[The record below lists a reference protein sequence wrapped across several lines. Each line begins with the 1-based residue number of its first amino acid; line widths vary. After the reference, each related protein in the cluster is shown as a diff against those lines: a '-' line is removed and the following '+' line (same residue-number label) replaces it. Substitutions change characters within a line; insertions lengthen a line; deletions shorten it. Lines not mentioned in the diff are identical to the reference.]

1 VERQARVGIA
11 ATPLIRSSRLL
22 QATAGSSFALGA
34 QMVVEKLS
42 KTWFKFVH
50 GRNIVYNQCW
60 EDPRLDRVALELTPR
75 DRVVVITSAGCNAL
89 DYALAGAG
97 HVHAVDMN
105 PRQNALLELKLA
117 GARQLDHD
125 TFFQLFGRGR
135 LPQWSQ
141 VYAQRLRSDLPPE
154 VRAFWDRKGELFSG
168 QGRRKSFYFRG
179 TSGTF
184 AWLVNY
190 YVDRVAKLRD
200 SVNALLAADSV
211 EQQRD
216 IYVQYK
222 LADRLWR
229 PMIRFAMR
237 RDMTLALLGV
247 PRAQRRQ
254 IDDGYPGGILQFVM
268 DRVET
273 VFTKLP
279 LKDNYFWRVYM
290 TGEYT
295 PECCPEYLK
304 PENFAALKDVAA
316 GRVTT
321 HTSSILAFVQEH
333 PGEITRFV
341 LLDHMDWLTR
351 DPAKKILTQEW
362 QAIVDKS
369 APQAR
374 VLWRSAGLNGE
385 FVNSLQINRQAR
397 CVPLGELLTYRRDL
411 AQSLHQK
418 DRVHTYGSFCIAD
431 LPS

>member
-1 VERQARVGIA
+1 MLVSER
-11 ATPLIRSSRLL
+11 
-22 QATAGSSFALGA
+22 
-34 QMVVEKLS
+34 LS
-42 KTWFKFVH
+42 KSIFGFVH

-60 EDPRLDRVALELTPR
+60 EDPRLDRVALRLTPQ

-97 HVHAVDMN
+97 HVYAVDMN

-117 GARQLDHD
+117 AARALDYEE
-125 TFFQLFGRGR
+125 FFQLFGRGR
-135 LPQWSQ
+135 WPRWSSG
-141 VYAQRLRSDLPPE
+141 YPQRLRPLLSPE
-154 VRAFWDRKGELFSG
+154 ARAFWDRHGDLFLG

-190 YVDRVAKLRD
+190 YVDHIARMRD

-229 PMIRFAMR
+229 PMIRFAMK
-237 RDMTLALLGV
+237 RDVTLALLGV

-254 IDDGYPGGILQFVM
+254 IDTGYPGGILKFVM

-295 PECCPEYLK
+295 PDCCPEYLK
-304 PENFAALKDVAA
+304 AGNFAAMKDTIPE
-316 GRVTT
+316 RVTT
-321 HTSSILAFVQEH
+321 HTNSLLAFLRQH
-333 PGEITRFV
+333 PGHITRFV

-351 DPAKKILTQEW
+351 DPTRKALTEEW
-362 QAIVDKS
+362 QAIVEKA

-374 VLWRSAGLNGE
+374 ILWRSAGLDGE
-385 FVNSLQINRQAR
+385 FVNTLPILRGQRTQ
-397 CVPLGELLTYRRDL
+397 PLGDLLQYHREL
-411 AQSLHQK
+411 AAELHQK

-431 LPS
+431 LMQ

>member
-1 VERQARVGIA
+1 
-11 ATPLIRSSRLL
+11 
-22 QATAGSSFALGA
+22 
-34 QMVVEKLS
+34 MVVEKLS
-42 KTWFKFVH
+42 KSWFKFVH

-60 EDPRLDRVALELTPR
+60 EDPRLDRVALGLTPH

-117 GARQLDHD
+117 AARALEYQP
-125 TFFQLFGRGR
+125 FFQLFGRGKLCTWSTVYPQQLR
-135 LPQWSQ
+135 LQ
-141 VYAQRLRSDLPPE
+141 LEPE
-154 VRAFWDRKGELFSG
+154 VRVFWDRHGDLFSG
-168 QGRRKSFYFRG
+168 RGRRKSFYFRG

-184 AWLVNY
+184 AWLVNT

-216 IYVQYK
+216 IFEQYRM
-222 LADRLWR
+222 ADRLWR

-254 IDDGYPGGILQFVM
+254 IDVGYPGGILQFVM

-295 PECCPEYLK
+295 KECCPEYLK
-304 PENFAALKDVAA
+304 PENFATLQKAA
-316 GRVTT
+316 SHRVTT
-321 HTSSILAFVQEH
+321 HTSSILSFVQQH

-351 DPAKKILTQEW
+351 DPARKVLTQEW
-362 QAIVDKS
+362 QAIVDKA
-369 APQAR
+369 APQTR
-374 VLWRSAGLNGE
+374 ILWRSAGLSGE
-385 FVNSLQINRQAR
+385 FVNSLRVTTNGRTT
-397 CVPLGELLTYRRDL
+397 PLGELLHYHRDL
-411 AQSLHQK
+411 ASELHAK
-418 DRVHTYGSFCIAD
+418 DRVHTYGCFCIAD
-431 LPS
+431 LRR

>member
-1 VERQARVGIA
+1 
-11 ATPLIRSSRLL
+11 
-22 QATAGSSFALGA
+22 
-34 QMVVEKLS
+34 MVVEKLS
-42 KTWFKFVH
+42 KSWFKFVH

-60 EDPRLDRVALELTPR
+60 EDPRLDRVALTLTPQ

-117 GARQLDHD
+117 AARMLDYEQ
-125 TFFQLFGRGR
+125 FFQLFGRGR
-135 LPQWSQ
+135 LPTWST
-141 VYAQRLRSDLPPE
+141 VYPQQLRPHLEPE
-154 VRAFWDRKGELFSG
+154 VRVFWDRHGDLFSG
-168 QGRRKSFYFRG
+168 RGRRKSFYFRG

-184 AWLVNY
+184 AWLVNS
-190 YVDRVAKLRD
+190 YVDRIAKLRD
-200 SVNALLAADSV
+200 SVNALLAADGV

-216 IYVQYK
+216 IFEQYK
-222 LADRLWR
+222 MADRLWR

-254 IDDGYPGGILQFVM
+254 IDVGYPGGILQFVI

-295 PECCPEYLK
+295 PDCCPEYLK
-304 PENFAALKDVAA
+304 PANFAALKQDAA
-316 GRVTT
+316 HRVTT
-321 HTSSILAFVQEH
+321 HTNSILSFVQQH

-351 DPAKKILTQEW
+351 DPARKILTQEW
-362 QAIVDKS
+362 QAIVDKA
-369 APQAR
+369 APEAR
-374 VLWRSAGLNGE
+374 ILWRSAGLTGE
-385 FVNSLQINRQAR
+385 FVNSLKVTTNGRPK
-397 CVPLGELLTYRRDL
+397 PLGELLHYHRDL
-411 AQSLHQK
+411 ASDLHAK
-418 DRVHTYGSFCIAD
+418 DRVHTYGSFCVAD
-431 LPS
+431 LKR